1 MYDRAVH
8 VWLHLST
15 LARPTKTKGEA
26 DGAYSAEEEDID
38 EGGMVTSG
46 SSTSGVWL
54 LQLADTV
61 SNFPSQTGFKN

>member
-1 MYDRAVH
+1 MYDGAVH

-15 LARPTKTKGEA
+15 LARPTKTKREA

-38 EGGMVTSG
+38 EGGMVTSA
-46 SSTSGVWL
+46 VLPQEFWL